1 MEFLHDPELWIAVA
15 FVVFI
20 AAAGRPIARGI
31 NKMLD
36 ERGARIKAD
45 LDEARRLRDEA
56 QALLAQYAAKQ
67 KDAAREVADI
77 LTHAREEAEIFRK
90 EGVANLTAALARRE
104 RMVLDKITQAEAQAV
119 AEVRGQAVDLAVV
132 AAGRILEEQMKGP
145 RAGDLIDQAIAE
157 LDRKLH

>member
-20 AAAGRPIARGI
+20 AAAGRPIARAI

-36 ERGARIKAD
+36 ERGTRIKAD

-132 AAGRILEEQMKGP
+132 VAGRILEEQMKGP